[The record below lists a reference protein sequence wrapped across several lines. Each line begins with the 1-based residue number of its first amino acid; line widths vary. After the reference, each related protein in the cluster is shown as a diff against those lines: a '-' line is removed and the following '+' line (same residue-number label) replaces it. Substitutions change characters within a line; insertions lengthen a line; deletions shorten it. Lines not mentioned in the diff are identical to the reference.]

1 MPGSLVLL
9 STDFQGKGGS
19 SQGIPTVSQ
28 DKASCS
34 WFIIVPFPV
43 DVEDHTGF
51 PNVPGEAPPPHH
63 AHTTFRE
70 GGGLGFRRNLGHRE
84 GLI

>member
-51 PNVPGEAPPPHH
+51 PNVPGEAPPPAPPCTHY
-63 AHTTFRE
+63 FQ
-70 GGGLGFRRNLGHRE
+70 RRRWPGVQE
-84 GLI
+84 EPGS